1 VAELFFSVFV
11 GGEKMYASAQGRQ
24 EVRGPSPAF
33 ALVTNKKQIRQDTSK
48 ALKKKISILMN
59 FRLVVV
65 L

>member
-1 VAELFFSVFV
+1 
-11 GGEKMYASAQGRQ
+11 MYASAQGRQ